1 MSFTPNTEITTKRG
15 EIAVQDLRAGDM
27 VKTRDNG
34 FQEVLWVG
42 KKNISGRELLD
53 APHLRPVL
61 IHQDA
66 FGKGLPTRDMM
77 VTPNHRIRVS
87 TDRTS
92 LFLTSKTD
100 LVAAKNLVDHLDI
113 LPIDCVSTQFIHL
126 CFGRHQ
132 TIRANGIW
140 VENFGSEDF
149 SLGGIGNSQRNE
161 IFELFPELC
170 SYSMAAKSV
179 SEAANAPKRTTRLK
193 FWKAS

>member
-1 MSFTPNTEITTKRG
+1 MSFTPNTLITTKRG
-15 EIAVQDLRAGDM
+15 EVSVEDLRAGDM

-34 FQEVLWVG
+34 FQELLWVG

-61 IHQDA
+61 IRRDS

-92 LFLTSKTD
+92 LFLPSKTG
-100 LVAAKNLVDHLDI
+100 LVAAKHLVDHLDI
-113 LPIDCVSTQFIHL
+113 LPVDCVSTQFIQL

-132 TIRANGIW
+132 TVLANGIW

-149 SLGGIGNSQRNE
+149 SLGGVGNSQRNE
-161 IFELFPELC
+161 ILELFPELC
-170 SYSMAAKSV
+170 GYSMAAKSV
-179 SEAANAPKRTTRLK
+179 NEAANTPKRAARLK